1 MSWGA
6 GGRVLRSLRHSCSR
20 EDVFSIKAYEFLFT
34 LEISVTKLSL
44 YFKKKKNKK
53 LENVQAIMQ
62 VLAVLDISILVFP
75 L

>member
-44 YFKKKKNKK
+44 YFKKKNKK